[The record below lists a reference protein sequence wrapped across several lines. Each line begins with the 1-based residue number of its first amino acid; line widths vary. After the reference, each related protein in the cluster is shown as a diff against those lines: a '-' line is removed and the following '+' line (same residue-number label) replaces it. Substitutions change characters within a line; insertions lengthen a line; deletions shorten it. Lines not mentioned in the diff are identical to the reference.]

1 MKTNTYKIDLVKCQI
16 CGYET
21 TSHQSFNSHIVHA
34 HHLTSKEYYDK
45 YLKKDTDGIC
55 KECKKPTKFKNM
67 WDGYRDFCCN
77 KCAQNNKEIQNKK
90 IKTSLKHFNT
100 EHPMKSET
108 VKNKLK
114 EINLDRYGVEN
125 VFQAEE
131 IKEKIKQTNLDRY
144 GVDNPAKSKE
154 VLEKTKQTNLDRF
167 GVEWVPQNKEIK
179 QKQIDTLYKNFNV
192 TSPCKSEIIKQ
203 KIKNTCQEK
212 YNVDSTLQLD
222 WVREKTYKAAYTK
235 DARQKAAKTMRMKGN
250 RSKLEDYLETL
261 LLTYDIKYETEYKE
275 ERYPYFCDFYLPD
288 TDTFIEING
297 YWTHND
303 HLFDKN
309 NKEDLNTL
317 KMWEEKANN
326 GSKQYKVA
334 INIWSKVDIEKYNC
348 AKNNNLNYVILWNKN
363 DIDEYISTL
372 IQ

>member
-1 MKTNTYKIDLVKCQI
+1 
-16 CGYET
+16 
-21 TSHQSFNSHIVHA
+21 
-34 HHLTSKEYYDK
+34 
-45 YLKKDTDGIC
+45 
-55 KECKKPTKFKNM
+55 M

-114 EINLDRYGVEN
+114 EINLDKFGVEN
-125 VFQAEE
+125 VFQADE
-131 IKEKIKQTNLDRY
+131 IKEKI
-144 GVDNPAKSKE
+144 
-154 VLEKTKQTNLDRF
+154 KQTNLDRF
-167 GVEWVPQNKEIK
+167 GVEWVPQNKEIR

-192 TSPCKSEIIKQ
+192 SIPCKSEIIKQ
-203 KIKNTCQEK
+203 KVKNTCQEK
-212 YNVDSTLQLD
+212 YNVDCILQLD
-222 WVREKTYKAAYTK
+222 WVREKTYETAYTK
-235 DARQKAAKTMRMKGN
+235 DARQKAAKTMRIKGN
-250 RSKLEDYLETL
+250 HSKLEDYLETL
-261 LLTYDIKYETEYKE
+261 LLTYNIKYETEYKDK
-275 ERYPYFCDFYLPD
+275 RYPYFCDFYLPELD
-288 TDTFIEING
+288 IFIEIHG

-309 NKEDLNTL
+309 NKEDIHTL
-317 KMWEEKANN
+317 KMREEKANN

-334 INIWSKVDIEKYNC
+334 INIWSQVDIEKYNC
-348 AKNNNLNYVILWNKN
+348 AKNNNLNYIILWNKN